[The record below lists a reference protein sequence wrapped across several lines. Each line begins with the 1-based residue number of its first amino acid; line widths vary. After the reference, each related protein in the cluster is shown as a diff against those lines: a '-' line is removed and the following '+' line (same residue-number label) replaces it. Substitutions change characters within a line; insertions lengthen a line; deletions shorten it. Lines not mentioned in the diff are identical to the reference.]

1 MRLAEA
7 FSSSESIV
15 ALLNAVDGRFLDVNL
30 AFERITGYGRDT
42 VIGRIP
48 LEVGLWRDPEF
59 RTYLRL
65 LAIATAIYTAALW
78 FSSYVDDPARALRLA
93 LFQAVSMQTTSG
105 FVTDNFTHWPGALPV
120 LLLLSA
126 LYAGSLLGLGR
137 EASDATPQ

>member
-15 ALLNAVDGRFLDVNL
+15 ALLNAVDGRFLDVNA

-59 RTYLRL
+59 RAQLWESLRAERRIVDVPTAL
-65 LAIATAIYTAALW
+65 TRADGAGSNDFSPPIAA
-78 FSSYVDDPARALRLA
+78 SAR
-93 LFQAVSMQTTSG
+93 FAVSCTSG
-105 FVTDNFTHWPGALPV
+105 S
-120 LLLLSA
+120 SA
-126 LYAGSLLGLGR
+126 
-137 EASDATPQ
+137 